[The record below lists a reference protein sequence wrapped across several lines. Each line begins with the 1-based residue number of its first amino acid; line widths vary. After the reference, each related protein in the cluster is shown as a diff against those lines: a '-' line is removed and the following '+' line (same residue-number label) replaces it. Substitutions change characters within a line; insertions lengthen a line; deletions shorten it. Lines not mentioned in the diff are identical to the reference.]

1 MEPPT
6 QGRAIS
12 VMEFCQKWMPILYK
26 KKIYTPNG
34 GLKYPGDTGFV
45 QQSAEFL
52 VKILLETGS
61 VSSYK
66 NYLSGR
72 QRNTPTLI
80 MLEIL
85 LGQVDYF
92 WSKNK
97 KITLI
102 SPLSESL
109 EEFCRKWSQIWWLKP
124 SCSKSDMA
132 RFIAWILAIAPKD
145 CLNLIDSLKFR
156 HGTRSKL
163 LLIYLAVLQ
172 ESWHVYVYHLHHS
185 SNQYFQKRA

>member
-6 QGRAIS
+6 RGKAIS
-12 VMEFCQKWMPILYK
+12 VYRFCEKWMPVLYK
-26 KKIYTPNG
+26 KKLYQPNG
-34 GLKYPGDTGFV
+34 GLRYPGDPGFV
-45 QQSAEFL
+45 QQAAEFID
-52 VKILLETGS
+52 KILPETGC

-72 QRNTPTLI
+72 KRNTPTLI

-132 RFIAWILAIAPKD
+132 RFIAWILASAPKD

-156 HGTRSKL
+156 NGTRSKF

-172 ESWHVYVYHLHHS
+172 ESWHVYLYNLHHS
-185 SNQYFQKRA
+185 STQYFQRKA